1 MAQGII
7 RRGDVLVA
15 VEGIA
20 VRQSTLAKISQQ
32 LLGPPN
38 TTVQMTIRR
47 DGRTSFVTLERRRT
61 ERVAMEKAM
70 EEAYERAKGSAV
82 DPTPVRSDVAAGVRP
97 PTAGG
102 AAQVR
107 GNGGLVG
114 PAATVG
120 RGGGGGGGA
129 ANSVWA

>member
-20 VRQSTLAKISQQ
+20 VRQSTLGKISQQ

-38 TTVQMTIRR
+38 TTVTMTIRR
-47 DGRTSFVTLERRRT
+47 DGRNSNITLERRRT
-61 ERVAMEKAM
+61 ERAAMERAM
-70 EEAYERAKGSAV
+70 EEAYERAKSA
-82 DPTPVRSDVAAGVRP
+82 PAEPSPIRTPGPANARP
-97 PTAGG
+97 YPGAG

-107 GNGGLVG
+107 GGGGLVG
-114 PAATVG
+114 PASSAAST
-120 RGGGGGGGA
+120 GGNGPSS
-129 ANSVWA
+129 SVWA